1 MKIVPAACLLLG
13 ACGNVSAF
21 MQPTNNRNMRYKTQ
35 MTMSASFQTTAVEGR
50 KLSPLF
56 YNPEI
61 SQSQQKKNV
70 FRAKNARN
78 ALFTAALS
86 TTLITQ
92 GNVQPAYAAKTA
104 TVVEAETDTT
114 SSNKAIPI
122 AITAGG
128 IVIAKKLSSDKDDDE
143 DKEALLKMMNAKVL
157 DDAKKDVD
165 GKSDE
170 LKKIAH
176 EREERRLARE
186 RMREKEAKKIADDL
200 KLEQASTEIKVES
213 VAPPVIDLEKEE
225 RIAEEARK
233 KVEEKKRIEAEQKQ
247 KEAEEAA
254 AKAQAE
260 KEAAEL
266 KAKEEEEAAAKA
278 KAEQNAA
285 AEKKAKE
292 EEEAAAKEKA
302 EQEAAELKA
311 KEEEEAAAKA
321 KAEQE
326 AAKIEE
332 EVEEQEQDQAM
343 EEPPAPKD
351 YNAISDPGQRA
362 FEILVD
368 LGLVEL
374 TPDPKSPSYDS
385 SKDNDFV

>member
-61 SQSQQKKNV
+61 SQSQQKKNL
-70 FRAKNARN
+70 FRGKNSRK

-128 IVIAKKLSSDKDDDE
+128 IAIAKKLLSDKDDDE

-247 KEAEEAA
+247 KEAA
-254 AKAQAE
+254 AKAEAE

-278 KAEQNAA
+278 KAEQDAA

-292 EEEAAAKEKA
+292 EEEAAAKAKA

-332 EVEEQEQDQAM
+332 VVEEQEQAV

-374 TPDPKSPSYDS
+374 TPDPKSPSYDR

>member
-35 MTMSASFQTTAVEGR
+35 MTMSSFQTTTVEGR

-61 SQSQQKKNV
+61 SQSQQNKKT
-70 FRAKNARN
+70 FRGKNARK

-104 TVVEAETDTT
+104 TVVETEIDTT

-186 RMREKEAKKIADDL
+186 RMREKEAKKIANDL
-200 KLEQASTEIKVES
+200 KSEQTSTEIQVES
-213 VAPPVIDLEKEE
+213 VATPVIDLEKEE

-233 KVEEKKRIEAEQKQ
+233 KVEEKKRMEAEQKQ
-247 KEAEEAA
+247 KEAA
-254 AKAQAE
+254 AKAEAE

-278 KAEQNAA
+278 EQEAE

-292 EEEAAAKEKA
+292 EEEAVAKA
-302 EQEAAELKA
+302 EAEKEAAELKA
-311 KEEEEAAAKA
+311 KEEAVAKA

-326 AAKIEE
+326 EAKI
-332 EVEEQEQDQAM
+332 EVEEQEQAM
-343 EEPPAPKD
+343 EGPPAPKD
-351 YNAISDPGQRA
+351 YNTISDPGQRA

-374 TPDPKSPSYDS
+374 TPDPNSPSYDS

>member
-1 MKIVPAACLLLG
+1 
-13 ACGNVSAF
+13 
-21 MQPTNNRNMRYKTQ
+21 MRYKTQ
-35 MTMSASFQTTAVEGR
+35 MTMSTSFQTTAVEGR

-61 SQSQQKKNV
+61 SQSQQNKKT
-70 FRAKNARN
+70 FRGKNARK

-186 RMREKEAKKIADDL
+186 RMREKEAKKIANDL
-200 KLEQASTEIKVES
+200 KSGQTRPEIQVES
-213 VAPPVIDLEKEE
+213 VAPPVMDLEKEE

-233 KVEEKKRIEAEQKQ
+233 KVEEKKLMEAEQKQ

-254 AKAQAE
+254 AKAEAENVAAELKAKEEEEAVAKAKAEQDAAAEKKAKEAAAAKAE

-266 KAKEEEEAAAKA
+266 KAKEEEEDV
-278 KAEQNAA
+278 
-285 AEKKAKE
+285 
-292 EEEAAAKEKA
+292 
-302 EQEAAELKA
+302 
-311 KEEEEAAAKA
+311 AKA

-332 EVEEQEQDQAM
+332 EPEVQEQAM

-351 YNAISDPGQRA
+351 YNTINDPGQRA

-374 TPDPKSPSYDS
+374 TPDPNSPSYDS

>member
-1 MKIVPAACLLLG
+1 MKIVPVACLLLG

-35 MTMSASFQTTAVEGR
+35 MTMSTSFQTTAVEGR

-61 SQSQQKKNV
+61 SQSKQKNNL
-70 FRAKNARN
+70 FRGRNARK

-86 TTLITQ
+86 TTLISQ
-92 GNVQPAYAAKTA
+92 GNVQPAYAAKTS
-104 TVVEAETDTT
+104 TVVEAETATA

-122 AITAGG
+122 VITAGG
-128 IVIAKKLSSDKDDDE
+128 IAIAKKLSKEKDNDE

-186 RMREKEAKKIADDL
+186 RMREKEAKKIAEDL
-200 KLEQASTEIKVES
+200 KIEQASTDIKVES
-213 VAPPVIDLEKEE
+213 VAPPLIDLEKEE

-233 KVEEKKRIEAEQKQ
+233 KVEEKKRMEAEQKQ
-247 KEAEEAA
+247 KEADEAA
-254 AKAQAE
+254 AKAEKEAAELKAKEEEETAAKAEKEAAELKAKEEEEAE

-278 KAEQNAA
+278 
-285 AEKKAKE
+285 EK
-292 EEEAAAKEKA
+292 
-302 EQEAAELKA
+302 
-311 KEEEEAAAKA
+311 
-321 KAEQE
+321 E
-326 AAKIEE
+326 AAKIEDE
-332 EVEEQEQDQAM
+332 SEEQEQAM

-374 TPDPKSPSYDS
+374 TPDPNSPSYDR
-385 SKDNDFV
+385 SKDNDFA

>member
-35 MTMSASFQTTAVEGR
+35 MTMSTSFQTTTVEGR

-61 SQSQQKKNV
+61 SQSQQNKKT
-70 FRAKNARN
+70 FRGKNARK

-104 TVVEAETDTT
+104 TVVETEIDTT

-122 AITAGG
+122 AITVGG
-128 IVIAKKLSSDKDDDE
+128 IVIVKKLSSDKDDDE

-186 RMREKEAKKIADDL
+186 RMREKEAKKIANDL
-200 KLEQASTEIKVES
+200 KSEQTSTEIQVES
-213 VAPPVIDLEKEE
+213 VAPPVMDLEKEE

-233 KVEEKKRIEAEQKQ
+233 KVEEKKRMEAEQKQ

-254 AKAQAE
+254 AKAEVE

-278 KAEQNAA
+278 EQEAE

-292 EEEAAAKEKA
+292 EEEAVAKA
-302 EQEAAELKA
+302 EAEKEAAELKA
-311 KEEEEAAAKA
+311 KEEAAAKA

-326 AAKIEE
+326 EAKIEE
-332 EVEEQEQDQAM
+332 EVEEQEQAM
-343 EEPPAPKD
+343 EEAPAPKD
-351 YNAISDPGQRA
+351 YNTISDPGQRA

-374 TPDPKSPSYDS
+374 TPDPNSPSYDS

>member
-21 MQPTNNRNMRYKTQ
+21 MQPTKNRNMRYKTQ
-35 MTMSASFQTTAVEGR
+35 MTMSTSFQTTAVEGR

-61 SQSQQKKNV
+61 SQSQQNKKT
-70 FRAKNARN
+70 FRGKNARK

-186 RMREKEAKKIADDL
+186 RMREKEAKKIKDDI
-200 KLEQASTEIKVES
+200 KSEQTSTEIQVES
-213 VAPPVIDLEKEE
+213 VAPPVMDLEKEE

-233 KVEEKKRIEAEQKQ
+233 KVEEKKRMEAEKKQ

-254 AKAQAE
+254 TKAEAE
-260 KEAAEL
+260 K
-266 KAKEEEEAAAKA
+266 
-278 KAEQNAA
+278 
-285 AEKKAKE
+285 
-292 EEEAAAKEKA
+292 
-302 EQEAAELKA
+302 EAAELKA

-332 EVEEQEQDQAM
+332 EPEEQEQAM

-351 YNAISDPGQRA
+351 YNTINDPGQKA

-368 LGLVEL
+368 LGLVEV
-374 TPDPKSPSYDS
+374 TPDPNSPSYDS